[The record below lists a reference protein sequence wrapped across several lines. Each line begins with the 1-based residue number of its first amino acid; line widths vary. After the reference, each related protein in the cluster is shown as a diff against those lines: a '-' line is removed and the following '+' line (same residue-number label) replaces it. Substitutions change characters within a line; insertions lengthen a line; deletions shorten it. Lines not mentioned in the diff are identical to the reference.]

1 MFAIEGSTRA
11 QTMAATEID
20 LMNHTAEFRRPRDD
34 ERDLFG
40 ITHTGK
46 VRKENQD
53 HFLICTVRPQVEV
66 DITSLPEEELSEL
79 RGQRLATITMVADGV
94 GGSDGGQDAARL
106 AVATII
112 RYVASSLRSY
122 HAAGTANE
130 DVFMKSLT
138 DAVLQAHDAVRA
150 EAATRNDPKPMAT
163 TMTLGIG
170 VWPWAYVVQVGD
182 SRCYNFDGENLT
194 QITRDQT
201 LAQQLVDSGALP
213 ADRLEKSPY
222 KHVLASAIGGEEAM
236 PTVSRFDLRRSGT
249 VIMCSDGLTRHV
261 TDREIEERARI
272 MTSSEQLCRDLLDL
286 ALERGG
292 HDNITIIAAR
302 APLPKK

>member
-1 MFAIEGSTRA
+1 MT
-11 QTMAATEID
+11 ATD
-20 LMNHTAEFRRPRDD
+20 TDSMNHTAEFRRPRDD

-40 ITHTGK
+40 ITHPGK

-53 HFLICTVRPQVEV
+53 HFLICTVRPHVEV

-94 GGSDGGQDAARL
+94 GGSDGGRDAARL
-106 AVATII
+106 AAGTIV
-112 RYVASSLRSY
+112 RYVASTLRSY

-130 DVFMKSLT
+130 DVLMQALT

-150 EAATRNDPKPMAT
+150 EAATRNDPRPMAT
-163 TMTLGIG
+163 TLTLGIG

-182 SRCYNFDGENLT
+182 SRCYNFDGQKLH

-201 LAQQLVDSGALP
+201 LAQQLVDSGAMP
-213 ADRLEKSPY
+213 AERLERSPY
-222 KHVLASAIGGEEAM
+222 KPVLASAIGGEEAV
-236 PTVSRFDLRRSGT
+236 PAVSKFDLRRSGT

-261 TDREIEERARI
+261 SDQEIEDYARK